1 MADSLPFHPFIQAGF
16 YTLVRIYRGG
26 FGVTGGHT
34 FHAVASTGVPTTMIL
49 SAMTEGLQLPAAGGM
64 TCPGSGYCGR
74 GLAASGGTDAEDSRA
89 APCHLAA

>member
-64 TCPGSGYCGR
+64 TCPVAGIAVEVWR
-74 GLAASGGTDAEDSRA
+74 PQVVQMQRIVVLRLVT
-89 APCHLAA
+89 